1 MPEKN
6 NDDAPVLLP
15 TLGASLDQFVRSGG
29 MPQREFTVKA
39 RTQREIVFRRFLKH
53 RAAVTSLIVFL
64 LVVLFAFVGPLLWNQ
79 SFNFMSN
86 DIEVPPSGTH
96 PFGTDSNGYDLFA
109 DVMHGTARTLEI
121 ALSVSIASTVIGT
134 VYGAVSGY
142 FRGWVDT
149 VMMRIADLILT
160 IPAIVVAIIVSDK
173 LSASIS
179 SAWYFLAFILS
190 ALFWPVCARIVRAQ
204 VLSLREKEFVEA
216 ARALGAKDTRIIFR
230 HIVPNCLGS
239 IIVVLTLTVAN
250 TVLVETALSF
260 LGFGVRPPDTS
271 LGTLVSNGQTAI
283 QDGFPWL
290 FYFPALFIILIVLT
304 INFIGDGLRD
314 AFDPQQTRVRA

>member
-1 MPEKN
+1 LPEK
-6 NDDAPVLLP
+6 DTLAPAGGP
-15 TLGASLDQFVRSGG
+15 FDQMAGTVRTD
-29 MPQREFTVKA
+29 REFTVKV
-39 RTQREIVFRRFLKH
+39 RTQREIVLSRFLKH
-53 RAAVTSLIVFL
+53 RAAVTSAVVFL
-64 LVVLFAFVGPLLWNQ
+64 LVVLFAFVGPLLWSQ
-79 SFNFMSN
+79 DYTTMSN
-86 DIEVPPSGTH
+86 DIEVGPSGTH
-96 PFGTDSNGYDLFA
+96 PFGTDSNGYDMFA
-109 DVMHGTARTLEI
+109 SVMHGAARTLEI
-121 ALSVSIASTVIGT
+121 ALFVAIGSTVIGT
-134 VYGAVSGY
+134 IYGAVSGFY
-142 FRGWVDT
+142 RGWLDSL
-149 VMMRIADLILT
+149 MMRIADLILT
-160 IPAIVVAIIVSDK
+160 IPAIVFAIIVSDK
-173 LSASIS
+173 FSSNIS
-179 SAWYFLAFILS
+179 SAWYFLAFILA

-216 ARALGAKDTRIIFR
+216 ARALGAKDGRIIFR

-260 LGFGVRPPDTS
+260 LGFGVQPPDTS

-283 QDGFPWL
+283 EDGYPWL

>member
-1 MPEKN
+1 LPDKN
-6 NDDAPVLLP
+6 LASSPDVAGSAGAP
-15 TLGASLDQFVRSGG
+15 LDRFARAAGG
-29 MPQREFTVKA
+29 DREFTVRV
-39 RTQREIVFRRFLKH
+39 RTQREIVFKRFLKH
-53 RAAVTSLIVFL
+53 RAAVISSVVFL
-64 LVVLFAFVGPLLWNQ
+64 AVVLFAFVGPLLWHQQYNI
-79 SFNFMSN
+79 MSN
-86 DIEVPPSGTH
+86 DIEVAPSGTH

-109 DVMHGTARTLEI
+109 DVMHGAARTLEI
-121 ALSVSIASTVIGT
+121 ALTVAVASTAIGT
-134 VYGAVSGY
+134 VYGAIAGY
-142 FRGWVDT
+142 YRGWIDT
-149 VMMRIADLILT
+149 LMMRFADLILT
-160 IPAIVVAIIVSDK
+160 IPALVFAIIVSDK
-173 LSASIS
+173 FSANIA
-179 SAWYFLAFILS
+179 SAWYFLAFILA

-216 ARALGAKDTRIIFR
+216 ARALGGKDGRIIFR
-230 HIVPNCLGS
+230 HIVPNCVGS

-290 FYFPALFIILIVLT
+290 FYFPALFIILIVLS

>member
-6 NDDAPVLLP
+6 PASVPDIAAS
-15 TLGASLDQFVRSGG
+15 LGAESDRFARAVGG
-29 MPQREFTVKA
+29 NREFAVTV
-39 RTQREIVFRRFLKH
+39 RTQRQIVVSRFLKH
-53 RAAVTSLIVFL
+53 RAAVASSAVFL
-64 LVVLFAFVGPLLWNQ
+64 VVVLFAFVGPLLWHQQYNI
-79 SFNFMSN
+79 MTN

-109 DVMHGTARTLEI
+109 DVMHGAARTLEI
-121 ALSVSIASTVIGT
+121 AVSVAVASTAIGT
-134 VYGAVSGY
+134 IYGAVAGY
-142 FRGWVDT
+142 YRGWIDT
-149 VMMRIADLILT
+149 LMMRFADLILT
-160 IPAIVVAIIVSDK
+160 IPALVFAIIVSDK
-173 LSASIS
+173 FSASIA
-179 SAWYFLAFILS
+179 SAWYFLAFILA
-190 ALFWPVCARIVRAQ
+190 ALFWPICARIVRAQ

-216 ARALGAKDTRIIFR
+216 ARALGGKDGRIIFR
-230 HIVPNCLGS
+230 HIVPNCMGS

-260 LGFGVRPPDTS
+260 LGFGVRLPDTS
-271 LGTLVSNGQTAI
+271 LGTLVSSGQTAI

-290 FYFPALFIILIVLT
+290 FYFPALFIVLIVLS

>member
-1 MPEKN
+1 MPDN
-6 NDDAPVLLP
+6 SDQIPVLGSGP
-15 TLGASLDQFVRSGG
+15 GATVEQLVRSVGT
-29 MPQREFTVKA
+29 PEREFTVRV

-53 RAAVTSLIVFL
+53 RAAVVSMVVFL

-79 SFNFMSN
+79 PFNVMTN

-96 PFGTDSNGYDLFA
+96 PFGTDSNGYDLFS

-121 ALSVSIASTVIGT
+121 ALSVSFASTIIGT
-134 VYGAVSGY
+134 VYGAISGY

-149 VMMRIADLILT
+149 ILMRIADLILT

-173 LSASIS
+173 LSSSIA
-179 SAWYFLAFILS
+179 SAWYFLAFILA

-216 ARALGAKDTRIIFR
+216 ARALGAKNGRIIFR
-230 HIVPNCLGS
+230 HIVPNCMGS

>member
-6 NDDAPVLLP
+6 SSVPNLVATVGTALDDAAGKRGP
-15 TLGASLDQFVRSGG
+15 D
-29 MPQREFTVKA
+29 REFTVKV

-53 RAAVTSLIVFL
+53 RAAVVS
-64 LVVLFAFVGPLLWNQ
+64 LVVLVLVALFAFVGPHLWNIDYTT
-79 SFNFMSN
+79 MTN
-86 DIEVPPSGTH
+86 DIEVAPSGTH

-109 DVMHGTARTLEI
+109 GTMHGAARTLEI
-121 ALSVSIASTVIGT
+121 ALTVAVASSLIGT
-134 VYGAVSGY
+134 IYGAIAGFY
-142 FRGWVDT
+142 RGWIDT
-149 VMMRIADLILT
+149 LMMRFADLILT
-160 IPAIVVAIIVSDK
+160 VPALVLAIIVSDK
-173 LSASIS
+173 FASNIAS
-179 SAWYFLAFILS
+179 SWYFLAFILT
-190 ALFWPVCARIVRAQ
+190 ALFWPICARIVRAQ

-216 ARALGAKDTRIIFR
+216 ARALGAKDGRIIFR

-239 IIVVLTLTVAN
+239 IIVVLTLNVAG
-250 TVLVETALSF
+250 TVLTETALSF

>member
-1 MPEKN
+1 LPEKSF
-6 NDDAPVLLP
+6 DSAPDTLP
-15 TLGASLDQFVRSGG
+15 TLGADFGQYARATGAD
-29 MPQREFTVKA
+29 REFTVTV
-39 RTQREIVFRRFLKH
+39 RTQRQIVVSRFLKH
-53 RAAVTSLIVFL
+53 RAAVVSSVVFL
-64 LVVLFAFVGPLLWNQ
+64 LVVLFAFVGPLLWGQQYNI
-79 SFNFMSN
+79 MTN
-86 DIEVPPSGTH
+86 DIEVAPSGTH

-121 ALSVSIASTVIGT
+121 AVSVAVASTLIGT
-134 VYGAVSGY
+134 IYGAIAGY
-142 FRGWVDT
+142 YRGWVDT
-149 VMMRIADLILT
+149 LMMRFADLILT
-160 IPAIVVAIIVSDK
+160 IPALVFAIIVSDK
-173 LSASIS
+173 FSANIA
-179 SAWYFLAFILS
+179 SAWYFLAFILA
-190 ALFWPVCARIVRAQ
+190 ALFWPICARIVRAQ

-216 ARALGAKDTRIIFR
+216 ARALGGRDGRIIFR
-230 HIVPNCLGS
+230 HIVPNCMGS

-260 LGFGVRPPDTS
+260 LGFGVRLPDTS

-290 FYFPALFIILIVLT
+290 FYFPALFIILIVLS